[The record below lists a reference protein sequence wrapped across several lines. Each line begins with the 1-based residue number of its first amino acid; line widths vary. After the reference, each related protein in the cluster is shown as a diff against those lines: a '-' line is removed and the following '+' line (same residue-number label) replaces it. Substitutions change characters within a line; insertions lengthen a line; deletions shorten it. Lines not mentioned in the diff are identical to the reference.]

1 MKIYQWSFHKREDKM
16 VVGGMELAINDDRN
30 NPSGYIVLYLG
41 IGKGE
46 EYSYVPFKKCFRK
59 PCI

>member
-1 MKIYQWSFHKREDKM
+1 MKTYQWSFHKREDKM

-41 IGKGE
+41 SGKGE
-46 EYSYVPFKKCFRK
+46 EYSCLQKVF
-59 PCI
+59 